1 MFYAARQ
8 AAKSTTSQLRI
19 KYIDRA
25 YNGSG
30 LSLTVPSSI
39 QEGDLAVAYSSTAT
53 GPSPTVYSGFTQ
65 ITSLN
70 STFEDMFQYKIMTAS
85 DLGATFTRT
94 NDNYDVAMML
104 FFRADTGSF
113 STVSVTDINNAGQ
126 TSSKP
131 ASQTVDEES
140 PSLYIFVSGAYSS
153 SAGNYVNF
161 TSDGLNVQQFAN
173 YRQIGENGNQI
184 RFYYILNNS
193 VSKPVVG
200 EVQSDNGSYNRFMS
214 CAFTFS

>member
-8 AAKSTTSQLRI
+8 AAKATTSQLRI

-25 YNGSG
+25 NNGSG

-39 QEGDLAVAYSSTAT
+39 REGDLAVAYSSTAT

-65 ITSLN
+65 IASLN

-94 NDNYDVAMML
+94 NDNYDVAMMS

-131 ASQTVDEES
+131 ASQTVDEE
-140 PSLYIFVSGAYSS
+140 PPGGVS
-153 SAGNYVNF
+153 
-161 TSDGLNVQQFAN
+161 
-173 YRQIGENGNQI
+173 
-184 RFYYILNNS
+184 
-193 VSKPVVG
+193 
-200 EVQSDNGSYNRFMS
+200 
-214 CAFTFS
+214 